1 MTTPGPTNS
10 LLDVA
15 GLRLGHA
22 AASAPGALSGT
33 TVVLADPTISSDGPG
48 ADGPGADG
56 PASETGGG
64 MVAGV
69 DVRGGGPGTRETD
82 LLDPRNVVERV
93 HAICLTGG
101 SAFGLGAA
109 DGVMAGLFER
119 GIGLPMGAPG
129 DAVPLVPAAVIFD
142 LGRGGTFGAH
152 PDGATGRA
160 ALEAALAGDPAGRV
174 DLGCVGAGRGAKAG
188 GFKGGIGTAS
198 ALCPDGTTVAALVVC
213 NSLGEVV
220 APDGTFHA
228 ADVLLPADGG
238 PVRAPSEAEVAA
250 AREASTQVP
259 PQPVGMPGL
268 ATTIGVV
275 ATDATL
281 TKAQCAKLAGVG
293 HDGIGI
299 AIRPAHTMLDGDTL
313 FGLSTT
319 QRPAPDL
326 PGFHEI
332 LTAASLV
339 VARAVVRAVL
349 AAETT
354 TTPLGTWRSYR
365 DAFPGAF
372 AESGGGAA
380 GA

>member
-1 MTTPGPTNS
+1 MTTGPTNS

-15 GLRLGHA
+15 GLRVGHA
-22 AASAPGALSGT
+22 SASAPGALSGS
-33 TVVLADPTISSDGPG
+33 TVVLADPELL
-48 ADGPGADG
+48 
-56 PASETGGG
+56 ASAAGGG

-93 HAICLTGG
+93 HAVCLTGG

-109 DGVMAGLFER
+109 DGVMAGLHAR
-119 GIGLPMGAPG
+119 GIGLPMGGPG
-129 DAVPLVPAAVIFD
+129 DVVPLVPAAVIFD
-142 LGRGGTFGAH
+142 LGRGGTFAAH
-152 PDGATGRA
+152 PDATTGAA
-160 ALEAALAGDPAGRV
+160 ALEAALADAPGGRV
-174 DLGCVGAGRGAKAG
+174 EIGCVGAGRGAKAG

-198 ALCPDGTTVAALVVC
+198 AVCPDGSSVAALVVC

-228 ADVLLPADGG
+228 ADVLLREDGG
-238 PVRAPSEAEVAA
+238 PVRAPSATDLEAS
-250 AREASTQVP
+250 REAATRVP

-293 HDGIGI
+293 HDGLGI

-326 PGFHEI
+326 LAFYEI
-332 LTAASLV
+332 LTRASLV

-349 AAETT
+349 AAEST
-354 TTPLGTWRSYR
+354 TTPMGTWRSYR
-365 DAFPGAF
+365 EAFPSAFEDGA
-372 AESGGGAA
+372 
-380 GA
+380 